1 MDNKNKTI
9 VFLVDYNSRF
19 SYKWSAS
26 PYKSGVDKELLKEEF
41 KKFNRKIMFLSYM
54 DIDFR
59 DSAFYNDK
67 IFLYTSQEDQNLFY
81 KSFVEDIILGLEM
94 IGAEVIPGYKYLR
107 AHHNKLFMEI
117 MRDAMPLKGLKNIK
131 SDYFGTYEEFK
142 TYADSYSYPVVLKS
156 AFGATS
162 KGVTLIRNKKEAL
175 KKTKSYSVS
184 KNFWY
189 DLKDVLRSI
198 KHKGYRKESK
208 YRRKFI
214 VQNLVPGMDRDY
226 KILVFGKKYYVLERK
241 VKKNDFRA
249 SGSGLIN
256 YTKDLPEGM
265 LNFAM
270 KFFEYQKLPFF
281 AMDVAFNGSEFFLIE
296 FQALQFGTHT
306 LDTSPYYFTLKGN
319 EWLCVE
325 EKTVLEIE
333 MALAIENFI
342 VDQQ

>member
-1 MDNKNKTI
+1 MANKTI
-9 VFLVDYNSRF
+9 VFLVDYNNRF
-19 SYKWSAS
+19 SYKWSAI
-26 PYKSGVDKELLKEEF
+26 PYRSGINKEALQVEF
-41 KKFNRKIMFLSYM
+41 KKFGREVIFMPYTDLN
-54 DIDFR
+54 FR
-59 DSAFYNDK
+59 DREFFVGK
-67 IFLYTSQEDQNLFY
+67 VFFYTSQEDQNLFY
-81 KSFVEDIILGLEM
+81 KSFAEDMVLGLEM

-117 MRDAMPLKGLKNIK
+117 MRDVMSLKGIKNIK

-142 TYADSYSYPVVLKS
+142 THADSYSYPIVLKS

-162 KGVTLIRNKKEAL
+162 KAVTLLRNKKEAL
-175 KKTKSYSVS
+175 SKTKSYSVS
-184 KNFWY
+184 KKFWY
-189 DLKDVLRSI
+189 DLKDFLRPI
-198 KHKGYRKESK
+198 KHRGYKKESK

-265 LNFAM
+265 LDFAM
-270 KFFEYQKLPFF
+270 KFFEYQKLPFL
-281 AMDVAFNGSEFFLIE
+281 AMDVAFNGSEFVLIE
-296 FQALQFGTHT
+296 YQAVQFGTHT
-306 LDTSPYYFTLKGN
+306 LDTSPYYFALQGN
-319 EWLCVE
+319 EWHCVE
-325 EKTVLEIE
+325 EKTILEAE

-342 VDQQ
+342 VD